1 MQEESSTMTTQK
13 HKILILTT
21 PRLELADH
29 IAQFEE
35 FKQHFDI
42 FIEETSTKED
52 LIEKLV
58 SKYND
63 ISGIWVTG
71 AAIWKFGGPGVFV
84 DYYPSSLK
92 IIAYPWVGYI
102 QEDVDKLKEKGI
114 IYCNVGDVS
123 SNDVADIALHL
134 TLSAYRFTSYFEHQ
148 LRRDLTI
155 MPARAVWGSQEFDK
169 KTGEPLLPPPNTNIA
184 KNLSLGGK
192 KIESPSGKIA
202 GIVGLGSIGAA
213 IGKRLS
219 AIGMEI
225 RYTKR
230 KPLTQEEEDVLGYK
244 AKFYPTFEDLIKN
257 VDLIVFAVPATPS
270 TKHLINP
277 ETIKL
282 VKPGV
287 RLVNIG
293 RGSAIDENVLF
304 KALDDGTITSVG
316 LDVFEGEPYVD
327 KRYQNRWDVTI
338 TPHIGNGSTDN
349 LVDSNIRCMKNI
361 INVLIEGG
369 QGISPIL

>member
-1 MQEESSTMTTQK
+1 MATQK
-13 HKILILTT
+13 LKILILLT
-21 PRLELADH
+21 PRSELADH
-29 IAQFEE
+29 IPQFEE
-35 FKQHFDI
+35 FKQLFDI
-42 FIEETSTKED
+42 SIETTSTKED
-52 LIEKLV
+52 LIEKLTT
-58 SKYND
+58 KYTD

-71 AAIWKFGGPGVFV
+71 AALWAFGGPGVFI
-84 DYYPSSLK
+84 DYYPTSLK
-92 IIAYPWVGYI
+92 IIVYPWVGYL
-102 QEDVDKLKEKGI
+102 QEDVDKLKSKGI
-114 IYCNVGDVS
+114 VYCNVGDVS

-148 LRRDLTI
+148 LRKDLNI
-155 MPARAVWGSQEFDK
+155 IPARAILGSQEFDK
-169 KTGEPLLPPPNTNIA
+169 QTGEPLPPPASTNIA
-184 KNLSLGGK
+184 RKFSLGGK
-192 KIESPSGKIA
+192 RLESPGGKIA

-230 KPLTQEEEDVLGYK
+230 KPLSSNEEIALGYK
-244 AKFYPTFEDLIKN
+244 ATFYPTFEDLIKE

-338 TPHIGNGSTDN
+338 TPHIGNLSNDN
-349 LVDSNIRCMKNI
+349 IVDSNIRCMKNI

-369 QGISPIL
+369 PGISPID